1 MPPSARPSPSKAAG
15 PSIRVR
21 RSGIHGY
28 GVFAVQPIPR
38 GRRIIE
44 YVGER
49 VSHAEADRRYEGRP
63 AQDAHTFLFIVNEDV
78 VVDAGVDGNDARYIN
93 HSCKPNCET
102 EVTRGRIWIRSLRR
116 ILPGE
121 ELSYDYCI
129 GRDADDAP
137 DVDEIYRCRC
147 GTLRCRGTM
156 LVGRRPPR
164 RK

>member
-15 PSIRVR
+15 PIIRVR
-21 RSGIHGY
+21 RSRIHGY

-38 GRRIIE
+38 GKRIIE

-49 VSHAEADRRYEGRP
+49 VSHAEADRRYGCRP
-63 AQDAHTFLFIVNEDV
+63 ARDAHTFLFTVNEDV
-78 VVDAGVDGNDARYIN
+78 VVDAGVDGNDARFIN
-93 HSCKPNCET
+93 HACKPNCET
-102 EVTRGRIWIRSLRR
+102 EVIRGRIWILSLRR

-129 GRDADDAP
+129 GRDSDDAP

-147 GTLRCRGTM
+147 SSPGCRGTM
-156 LVGRRPPR
+156 LTGRRPRR

>member
-15 PSIRVR
+15 PIIRVR
-21 RSGIHGY
+21 RSRIHGY
-28 GVFAVQPIPR
+28 GVFAEQPIPR
-38 GRRIIE
+38 GKRIIE

-63 AQDAHTFLFIVNEDV
+63 ARDAHTFLFIVNKDV
-78 VVDAGVDGNDARYIN
+78 VVDAGVDGSEARYIN

-102 EVTRGRIWIRSLRR
+102 EVIRGRIWIRALRR

-129 GRDADDAP
+129 GRDPDDAP

-147 GTLRCRGTM
+147 GAPRCRGTM
-156 LVGRRPPR
+156 LVGRRPRR

>member
-1 MPPSARPSPSKAAG
+1 MPPFVHPLPSDADG
-15 PSIRVR
+15 PIIRVR
-21 RSGIHGY
+21 RSRIHGY
-28 GVFAVQPIPR
+28 GVFAVQPIAR
-38 GRRIIE
+38 GKRIIG

-49 VSHAEADRRYEGRP
+49 VSHAEADRRYEGHP
-63 AQDAHTFLFIVNEDV
+63 ARDAHTFLFVVNEDV

-102 EVTRGRIWIRSLRR
+102 EVIRGRIWIRSLRR

-129 GRDADDAP
+129 GRDPEDAP
-137 DVDEIYRCRC
+137 DVDDIYRCRC
-147 GTLRCRGTM
+147 GLLRCRGTM
-156 LVGRRPPR
+156 LAGRRPRR